1 MRTSFENY
9 LRALNITFNNQDSDV
24 ISFNYHGL
32 NFLCVTDCNDPY
44 FIRLV
49 LPNIAEENNINNIN
63 QVINDYN
70 VKYKAAKMLLINN
83 SIWISIEQFV
93 YYNDNMNVIN
103 AMFSRMINILENI
116 IHDFRNNEIN
126 TTQN

>member
-9 LRALNITFNNQDSDV
+9 LRALNITFNNQDADV